1 MWNTNRAN
9 SERRALRGQAA
20 AESNAQT
27 KAASARREE
36 RFTSSAVN
44 TRGFHESQ
52 SGGTHTLVQALKT
65 NVLPE
70 SHLAAKTEKRPHGL
84 RCHKLRK

>member
-44 TRGFHESQ
+44 TEASMRASQ
-52 SGGTHTLVQALKT
+52 EVPTLLYKHLKLT
-65 NVLPE
+65 SCLKVIWLQ
-70 SHLAAKTEKRPHGL
+70 RQ
-84 RCHKLRK
+84 RKGHMD